1 MNEQEEPLIQIT
13 PDDISQANQLSLNCP
28 ICAGPVENH
37 AESTP
42 LIPIVCAQCGTL
54 YHQACWEQNGGR
66 CAILGCSSVAYKR
79 YGVLDLGPVLTVRAT
94 DIPRE
99 VSRPVAPPTVSPT
112 KKLKEEQKLQ
122 REVQRRFFWSNLF
135 TKLLRMIRVWPSDP
149 S

>member
-37 AESTP
+37 VESAP
-42 LIPIVCAQCGTL
+42 LTPIVCAHCGTL

-66 CAILGCSSVAYKR
+66 CAILGCNSVAYKR
-79 YGVLDLGPVLTVRAT
+79 YGVLDLGPVLTVHSS

-99 VSRPVAPPTVSPT
+99 VSRPVAPPPVSPT

-122 REVQRRFFWSNLF
+122 REVQRRFFLSDLF
-135 TKLLRMIRVWPSDP
+135 KALLRAIRLWPSDP